1 MAEPPPLVIG
11 AGPAGIRAAEA
22 LVQAGLAPIVIDEGD
37 RAGGQIYRRP
47 PGGFLRDARTLYG
60 SEAGKASALHA
71 TFDALVPRIDYRP
84 RTAVWN
90 LRPNMAFTLHD
101 GAFAEVP
108 FRDVILATGA
118 MDRVIP
124 LPGWTLP
131 GVYSTGGAQIAL
143 KAQGVAIGARVA
155 FVGTGPLLWLCA
167 AQYLAAGAGVA
178 CVIDTTPFTSKA
190 RAARGM
196 LADARTFARGLALV
210 AGVRLRG
217 VPCLEGAAPLRIEG
231 AAAVEAISFRHRG
244 RDRCIACDAVAL
256 GYGVKPETQLAELLG
271 VPLSFD
277 RVQHNVVPLAPPPG
291 VFVAGDGAG
300 IAGADAA
307 ELLGRRAALALLAA
321 RGMVIDAEEAA
332 RLDAALA
339 QVARFRAALEGAFP
353 FPAHL
358 AAAMPDETI
367 LCRCEAITAGEYR
380 AAIAEGPAPEVN
392 RAKAISRVGMGR
404 CQGRVCGPAAAE
416 LLAAARRI
424 DVAHAGHLRAQPPV
438 KPIPMA
444 AE

>member
-1 MAEPPPLVIG
+1 MADAPPLIVG
-11 AGPAGIRAAEA
+11 AGPAGIRAAEV
-22 LVQAGLAPIVIDEGD
+22 LVQAGLAPIVIDEGE

-47 PGGFLRDARTLYG
+47 PEGFVRDARALYG

-71 TFDALVPRIDYRP
+71 AFDALAPRLDYRP
-84 RTAVWN
+84 RTTVWN
-90 LRPNMAFTLHD
+90 IRPGVAFTLHD

-131 GVYSTGGAQIAL
+131 GVYSMGGAQIAL
-143 KAQGVAIGARVA
+143 KGQGVAIGTRVA

-167 AQYLAAGAGVA
+167 AQYRAAGAGVA
-178 CVIDTTPFTSKA
+178 CVIDTAPFATKA

-196 LADARTFARGLALV
+196 LADARTFARGVALV
-210 AGVRLRG
+210 AGLRLSG
-217 VPCLEGAAPLRIEG
+217 VPCFEGAAPIRIDG
-231 AAAVEAISFRHRG
+231 SAAPEAIVFHHGG
-244 RDRCIACDAVAL
+244 RERRIACDAVAL
-256 GYGVKPETQLAELLG
+256 GWGVKPEMQLAELLG
-271 VPLSFD
+271 ASLAFD
-277 RVQHNVVPLAPPPG
+277 PAQHNVVPRDPPPG
-291 VFVAGDGAG
+291 VFLAGDGAG

-307 ELLGRRAALALLAA
+307 ELRGARAAIALLAA
-321 RGMVIDAEEAA
+321 RRIAVEATEVA

-339 QVARFRAALEGAFP
+339 RAARFRAALEAAFP
-353 FPAHL
+353 FPAAL
-358 AAAMPDETI
+358 AATMPDETI
-367 LCRCEAITAGEYR
+367 LCRCETITAGEYR

-392 RAKAISRVGMGR
+392 RAKALSRVGMGR

-416 LLAAARRI
+416 VLAAARG
-424 DVAHAGHLRAQPPV
+424 VPVSEAGHLRAQPPI